1 MKPLKKPNI
10 TVKTACTLQKDK
22 TANAACDIRLTVVS
36 DKDRERYRVPSYGYI
51 I

>member
-1 MKPLKKPNI
+1 MKPLKEPNI
-10 TVKTACTLQKDK
+10 TAKTACVLQDGKAA
-22 TANAACDIRLTVVS
+22 TAIRLTVVS